1 MNLQDQF
8 MKNFKNLVKIVFLLC
23 LITNCSNENHLGD
36 ESQNINEILDD
47 FFMELLKVSPE
58 SMTYLGI
65 KDRYGEWDDISDDA
79 KDRELE
85 ILRSQLKKALK
96 IDLRTASDSEKL
108 SVKMFIDQLER
119 RIEADKWRY
128 HNYPVN
134 QMRGKHSQI
143 PSFLINQHSIDNE
156 SDARAY
162 IDRVKA
168 VPVVIDELINQLEIR
183 AKKEIIIPN
192 FVFPLVIESIDNI
205 LSGYPFSEGENSPLY
220 ADFSKKISQI
230 NLPVNVND
238 ELLNENRKALKD
250 NFEPSYKKLKNYLTE
265 LKNHADDHDGV
276 WKLPEGE
283 SFYNFLLKG
292 TTTTNLDSNQIHQ
305 IGLDEVARIQREM
318 GSIMTQVKFD
328 GTLQEFFSYLQNDE
342 SFYYDNTEAGKKAY
356 IKKATEY
363 IDHMGEN
370 LDKLFYVAP
379 KAKMI
384 VKAVEP
390 FREASAGQAFYQ
402 RPAPDGSR
410 PGVYFA
416 NLYNMKNMSKFNMQ
430 ALAYHE
436 GIPGHHMQI
445 SIAQELQNIPKFR
458 LYGGFT
464 VFNEGWALY
473 SEAIPAELGFYTD
486 PFSNFGRLAGEL
498 YRACRL
504 VVDTGIHVKKWSR
517 EKAIDYMNANVPH
530 SKNYNVRQIERYIVM
545 PSQATAYKIGMI
557 KIQELRE
564 LAESRLDDKFDIR
577 AFHDVVLKHGSVT
590 MPILEENVKKWITN
604 Q

>member
-1 MNLQDQF
+1 
-8 MKNFKNLVKIVFLLC
+8 MKNFKQLVKIVFLLC

-85 ILRSQLKKALK
+85 ILKSQLKKALK

-156 SDARAY
+156 HDARAY

-168 VPVVIDELINQLEIR
+168 VPIVIDELINQLEIR

-205 LSGYPFSEGENSPLY
+205 LSGHPFSKGENSPLY
-220 ADFSKKISQI
+220 EDFSKKISQI
-230 NLPVNVND
+230 NLSVNGSD
-238 ELLNENRKALKD
+238 ELLYENQKALKD
-250 NFEPSYKKLKNYLTE
+250 HFEPSYKKLKNYLLE
-265 LKNHADDHDGV
+265 LKNHADDRDGV

-318 GSIMTQVKFD
+318 GTIMTQVEFD

-445 SIAQELQNIPKFR
+445 SIAQELQDIPKFR

-530 SKNYNVRQIERYIVM
+530 SKNYNVRQIERYVVM

-557 KIQELRE
+557 KIQELRK
-564 LAESRLDDKFDIR
+564 LAESKLDDKFDIR

-590 MPILEENVKKWITN
+590 MPILEENVKKWISN

>member
-8 MKNFKNLVKIVFLLC
+8 MKNFKQLVKIVFLLC

-85 ILRSQLKKALK
+85 ILKSQLKKALK

-156 SDARAY
+156 NDARAY

-168 VPVVIDELINQLEIR
+168 VPIVIDELINQLEIR

-205 LSGYPFSEGENSPLY
+205 LSGHPFSKGENSPLY
-220 ADFSKKISQI
+220 EDFSKKISQI
-230 NLPVNVND
+230 NLSVNGSD
-238 ELLNENRKALKD
+238 ELLYENQKALKD
-250 NFEPSYKKLKNYLTE
+250 HFEPSYKKLKNYLLE
-265 LKNHADDHDGV
+265 LKNHADDRDGV

-305 IGLDEVARIQREM
+305 IGLDEVARIQQEM
-318 GSIMTQVKFD
+318 GTIMTQVEFD

-445 SIAQELQNIPKFR
+445 SIAQELQDIPKFR

-530 SKNYNVRQIERYIVM
+530 SKNYNVRQIERYVVM

-557 KIQELRE
+557 KIQELRK
-564 LAESRLDDKFDIR
+564 LAESKLDDKFDIR

-590 MPILEENVKKWITN
+590 MPILEENVKKWISN

>member
-8 MKNFKNLVKIVFLLC
+8 MKNFKQLVKIVFLLC
-23 LITNCSNENHLGD
+23 LITNCSSENHLED

-85 ILRSQLKKALK
+85 ILKSQLKKALK

-168 VPVVIDELINQLEIR
+168 VPIVIDELINQLEIR

-205 LSGYPFSEGENSPLY
+205 LSGHPFSKGENSPLY
-220 ADFSKKISQI
+220 EDFSKKISQI
-230 NLPVNVND
+230 NLSVNGSD
-238 ELLNENRKALKD
+238 ELLYENQKALKD
-250 NFEPSYKKLKNYLTE
+250 HFEPSYKKLKNYLLE
-265 LKNHADDHDGV
+265 LKNHADDRDGV

-318 GSIMTQVKFD
+318 GTIMTQVEFD

-445 SIAQELQNIPKFR
+445 SIAQELQDIPKFR

-530 SKNYNVRQIERYIVM
+530 SKNYNVRQIERYVVM

-557 KIQELRE
+557 KIQELRK
-564 LAESRLDDKFDIR
+564 LAESKLDDKFDIR

-590 MPILEENVKKWITN
+590 MPILEENVKKWISN

>member
-1 MNLQDQF
+1 
-8 MKNFKNLVKIVFLLC
+8 MKNFKQLVKIVFLLC
-23 LITNCSNENHLGD
+23 LITNCSNENHLED

-85 ILRSQLKKALK
+85 ILKSQLKKALK

-156 SDARAY
+156 NDARAY

-168 VPVVIDELINQLEIR
+168 VPIVIDELINQLEIR

-205 LSGYPFSEGENSPLY
+205 LSGHPFSKGENSPLY
-220 ADFSKKISQI
+220 EDFSKKISQI
-230 NLPVNVND
+230 NLSVNGSD
-238 ELLNENRKALKD
+238 ELLYENQKALKD
-250 NFEPSYKKLKNYLTE
+250 HFEPSYKKLKNYLLE
-265 LKNHADDHDGV
+265 LKNHADDRDGV

-318 GSIMTQVKFD
+318 GTIMTQVEFD

-445 SIAQELQNIPKFR
+445 SIAQELQDIPKFR

-530 SKNYNVRQIERYIVM
+530 SKNYNVRQIERYVVM

-557 KIQELRE
+557 KIQELRK
-564 LAESRLDDKFDIR
+564 LAESKLDDKFDIR

-590 MPILEENVKKWITN
+590 MPILEENVKKWISN

>member
-8 MKNFKNLVKIVFLLC
+8 MKNFKQLVKIVFLLC
-23 LITNCSNENHLGD
+23 LITNCSNENHLED
-36 ESQNINEILDD
+36 ESQNINEILDG

-85 ILRSQLKKALK
+85 ILKSQLKKALK

-156 SDARAY
+156 NDARAY

-168 VPVVIDELINQLEIR
+168 VPIVIDELINQLEIR

-205 LSGYPFSEGENSPLY
+205 LSGHPFSKGENSPLY
-220 ADFSKKISQI
+220 EDFSKKISQI
-230 NLPVNVND
+230 NLSVNGSD
-238 ELLNENRKALKD
+238 ELLYENQKALKD
-250 NFEPSYKKLKNYLTE
+250 HFEPSYKKLKNYLLE
-265 LKNHADDHDGV
+265 LKNHADDRDGV

-305 IGLDEVARIQREM
+305 IGLDEVARIQQEM
-318 GSIMTQVKFD
+318 GTIMTQVEFD

-445 SIAQELQNIPKFR
+445 SIAQELQDIPKFR

-530 SKNYNVRQIERYIVM
+530 SKNYNVRQIERYVVM

-557 KIQELRE
+557 KIQELRK
-564 LAESRLDDKFDIR
+564 LAESKLDDKFDIR

-590 MPILEENVKKWITN
+590 MPILEENVKKWISN

>member
-8 MKNFKNLVKIVFLLC
+8 MKNFKQLVKIVFLLC
-23 LITNCSNENHLGD
+23 LITNCSNENHLED

-85 ILRSQLKKALK
+85 ILKSQLKKALK

-156 SDARAY
+156 NDARAY

-168 VPVVIDELINQLEIR
+168 VPIVIDELINQLEIR

-205 LSGYPFSEGENSPLY
+205 LSGHPFSKGENSPLY
-220 ADFSKKISQI
+220 EDFSKKISQI
-230 NLPVNVND
+230 NLSVNGSD
-238 ELLNENRKALKD
+238 ELLYENQKALKD
-250 NFEPSYKKLKNYLTE
+250 HFEPSYKKLKNYLLE
-265 LKNHADDHDGV
+265 LKNHADDRDGV

-318 GSIMTQVKFD
+318 GTIMTQVEFD

-445 SIAQELQNIPKFR
+445 SIAQELQDIPKFR

-530 SKNYNVRQIERYIVM
+530 SKNYNVRQIERYVVM

-557 KIQELRE
+557 KIQELRK
-564 LAESRLDDKFDIR
+564 LAESKLDDKFDIR

-590 MPILEENVKKWITN
+590 MPILEENVKKWISN

>member
-1 MNLQDQF
+1 
-8 MKNFKNLVKIVFLLC
+8 MKNLKHLVKIVFLLC

-85 ILRSQLKKALK
+85 ILKSQLKKALK
-96 IDLRTASDSEKL
+96 IDLSAASDSDKL

-183 AKKEIIIPN
+183 AKKEIIMPN

-205 LSGYPFSEGENSPLY
+205 LSGRPFSEGENSPLY

-230 NLPVNVND
+230 NLPVNIND
-238 ELLNENRKALKD
+238 ELLYENQKALKD
-250 NFEPSYKKLKNYLTE
+250 NFEPSYKKLKNYLLE

-318 GSIMTQVKFD
+318 GTIMTQVEFD
-328 GTLQEFFSYLQNDE
+328 GTLQEFFSHLQNDE

-445 SIAQELQNIPKFR
+445 SIAQELQDIPKFR

-517 EKAIDYMNANVPH
+517 EKAIDYMNTNVPH

-557 KIQELRE
+557 KIQELRK
-564 LAESRLDDKFDIR
+564 LAESKLDDKFDIR

>member
-1 MNLQDQF
+1 
-8 MKNFKNLVKIVFLLC
+8 MKNLKHLVKIVFLLC

-85 ILRSQLKKALK
+85 ILKSQLKKALK
-96 IDLRTASDSEKL
+96 IDLSAASDSDKL

-183 AKKEIIIPN
+183 AKKEIIMPN

-205 LSGYPFSEGENSPLY
+205 LSGRPFSEGENSPLY

-230 NLPVNVND
+230 NLPVNIND
-238 ELLNENRKALKD
+238 ELLYENQKALKD
-250 NFEPSYKKLKNYLTE
+250 NFEPSYKKLKNYLLE

-318 GSIMTQVKFD
+318 GTIMTQVEFD
-328 GTLQEFFSYLQNDE
+328 GTLQEFFSHLQNDE

-445 SIAQELQNIPKFR
+445 SIAQELQDIPKFR

-530 SKNYNVRQIERYIVM
+530 SKNYNVRQIERYVVM

-557 KIQELRE
+557 KIQELRK
-564 LAESRLDDKFDIR
+564 LAESKLDDKFDIR

>member
-1 MNLQDQF
+1 
-8 MKNFKNLVKIVFLLC
+8 MKNLKHLVKIVFLLC

-85 ILRSQLKKALK
+85 ILKSQLKKALK
-96 IDLRTASDSEKL
+96 IDLSAASDSDKL

-183 AKKEIIIPN
+183 AKKEIIMPN

-205 LSGYPFSEGENSPLY
+205 LSGRPFSEGENSPLY

-230 NLPVNVND
+230 NLPVNIND
-238 ELLNENRKALKD
+238 ELLYENQKALKD
-250 NFEPSYKKLKNYLTE
+250 NFEPSYKKLKNYLLE

-305 IGLDEVARIQREM
+305 IGLDEVARIHREM
-318 GSIMTQVKFD
+318 GTIMTQVEFD
-328 GTLQEFFSYLQNDE
+328 GTLQEFFSHLQNDE

-445 SIAQELQNIPKFR
+445 SIAQELQDIPKFR

-517 EKAIDYMNANVPH
+517 EKAIDYMNTNVPH
-530 SKNYNVRQIERYIVM
+530 SKNYNVRQIERYVVM

-557 KIQELRE
+557 KIQELRK
-564 LAESRLDDKFDIR
+564 LAESKLDDKFDIR

>member
-1 MNLQDQF
+1 
-8 MKNFKNLVKIVFLLC
+8 MKNLKHLVKIVFLLC

-85 ILRSQLKKALK
+85 ILKSQLKKALK
-96 IDLRTASDSEKL
+96 IDLSAASDSDKL

-183 AKKEIIIPN
+183 AKKEIIMPN

-205 LSGYPFSEGENSPLY
+205 LSGRPFSEGENSPLY

-230 NLPVNVND
+230 NLPVNIND
-238 ELLNENRKALKD
+238 ELLYENQKALKD
-250 NFEPSYKKLKNYLTE
+250 NFEPSYKKLKNYLLE

-305 IGLDEVARIQREM
+305 IGLDEVARIHREM
-318 GSIMTQVKFD
+318 GTIMTQVEFD
-328 GTLQEFFSYLQNDE
+328 GTLQEFFSHLQNDE

-445 SIAQELQNIPKFR
+445 SIAQELQDIPKFR

-517 EKAIDYMNANVPH
+517 EKAINYMNTNVPH

-557 KIQELRE
+557 KIQELRK
-564 LAESRLDDKFDIR
+564 LAESKLDDKFDIR

>member
-8 MKNFKNLVKIVFLLC
+8 MKNFKHLVKIAFLLC

-36 ESQNINEILDD
+36 DSQNINEILDD

-85 ILRSQLKKALK
+85 ILKSQLKKALK

-108 SVKMFIDQLER
+108 SVKMFTDQLER

-162 IDRVKA
+162 IDRVRA

-230 NLPVNVND
+230 NLSVKVND

-250 NFEPSYKKLKNYLTE
+250 NFEPSYKKLKNYLLE

-305 IGLDEVARIQREM
+305 IGLDEVARIQQEM
-318 GSIMTQVKFD
+318 GTIMTQVKFD

-530 SKNYNVRQIERYIVM
+530 SKNYNVRQIERYVVM

-557 KIQELRE
+557 KIQELRK
-564 LAESRLDDKFDIR
+564 LAESKLDDKFDIR

>member
-1 MNLQDQF
+1 
-8 MKNFKNLVKIVFLLC
+8 MKNFKQLVKIVFLLC

-85 ILRSQLKKALK
+85 ILKSQLKKAFK
-96 IDLRTASDSEKL
+96 IDLSAASDSEKL

-168 VPVVIDELINQLEIR
+168 VPIVIDELINQLEIR
-183 AKKEIIIPN
+183 AKKEIIMPN

-205 LSGYPFSEGENSPLY
+205 LSGRPFSEGENSPLY

-230 NLPVNVND
+230 NLPVNIND
-238 ELLNENRKALKD
+238 ELLYENQKALKD
-250 NFEPSYKKLKNYLTE
+250 NFEPSYKKLKHYLLE
-265 LKNHADDHDGV
+265 LKNHADDRDGV

-305 IGLDEVARIQREM
+305 IGLDEVARIQQEM
-318 GSIMTQVKFD
+318 GSIMT
-328 GTLQEFFSYLQNDE
+328 LSL
-342 SFYYDNTEAGKKAY
+342 
-356 IKKATEY
+356 
-363 IDHMGEN
+363 
-370 LDKLFYVAP
+370 
-379 KAKMI
+379 
-384 VKAVEP
+384 
-390 FREASAGQAFYQ
+390 
-402 RPAPDGSR
+402 
-410 PGVYFA
+410 
-416 NLYNMKNMSKFNMQ
+416 
-430 ALAYHE
+430 
-436 GIPGHHMQI
+436 
-445 SIAQELQNIPKFR
+445 
-458 LYGGFT
+458 
-464 VFNEGWALY
+464 
-473 SEAIPAELGFYTD
+473 
-486 PFSNFGRLAGEL
+486 
-498 YRACRL
+498 
-504 VVDTGIHVKKWSR
+504 IH
-517 EKAIDYMNANVPH
+517 I
-530 SKNYNVRQIERYIVM
+530 
-545 PSQATAYKIGMI
+545 
-557 KIQELRE
+557 
-564 LAESRLDDKFDIR
+564 
-577 AFHDVVLKHGSVT
+577 
-590 MPILEENVKKWITN
+590 
-604 Q
+604 

>member
-8 MKNFKNLVKIVFLLC
+8 MKNFKQLVKIVFLLC
-23 LITNCSNENHLGD
+23 LITNCSNENHLED

-85 ILRSQLKKALK
+85 ILKSQLKKALK

-156 SDARAY
+156 NDARAY

-168 VPVVIDELINQLEIR
+168 VPIVIDELINQLEIR

-205 LSGYPFSEGENSPLY
+205 LSGHPFSKGENSPLY
-220 ADFSKKISQI
+220 EDFSKKISQI
-230 NLPVNVND
+230 NLSVNGSD
-238 ELLNENRKALKD
+238 ELLYENQKALKD
-250 NFEPSYKKLKNYLTE
+250 HFEPSYKKLKNYLLE
-265 LKNHADDHDGV
+265 LKNHADDRDGV

-305 IGLDEVARIQREM
+305 IGLDEVARIQQEM
-318 GSIMTQVKFD
+318 GTIMTQVEFD

-445 SIAQELQNIPKFR
+445 SIAQELQDIPKFR

-530 SKNYNVRQIERYIVM
+530 SKNYNVRQIERYVVM

-557 KIQELRE
+557 KIQELRK
-564 LAESRLDDKFDIR
+564 LAESKLDDKFDIR

-590 MPILEENVKKWITN
+590 MPILEENVKKWISN

>member
-1 MNLQDQF
+1 MNLQDRF
-8 MKNFKNLVKIVFLLC
+8 MKNFKHLVKIVFLLC

-85 ILRSQLKKALK
+85 ILKSQLKKALK

-205 LSGYPFSEGENSPLY
+205 LSGHPFSEGENSPLY

-230 NLPVNVND
+230 NLSVNVND

-250 NFEPSYKKLKNYLTE
+250 NFEPSYKKLKNYLLE

-318 GSIMTQVKFD
+318 GTIMTQVEFD

-530 SKNYNVRQIERYIVM
+530 SKNYNVRQIERYVVM

-564 LAESRLDDKFDIR
+564 LAESKLDDKFDIR

>member
-1 MNLQDQF
+1 
-8 MKNFKNLVKIVFLLC
+8 MKNLKHLVKIVFLLC

-85 ILRSQLKKALK
+85 ILKSQLKKALK
-96 IDLRTASDSEKL
+96 IDLSAASDSDKL

-183 AKKEIIIPN
+183 AKKEIIMPN

-205 LSGYPFSEGENSPLY
+205 LSGRPFSEGENSPLY

-230 NLPVNVND
+230 NLPVNIND
-238 ELLNENRKALKD
+238 ELLYENQKALKD
-250 NFEPSYKKLKNYLTE
+250 NFEPSYKKLKNYLLE

-305 IGLDEVARIQREM
+305 IGLDEVARIHREM
-318 GSIMTQVKFD
+318 GTIMTQVEFD
-328 GTLQEFFSYLQNDE
+328 GTLQEFFSHLQNDE

-517 EKAIDYMNANVPH
+517 EKAINYMNTNVPH

-557 KIQELRE
+557 KIQELRK
-564 LAESRLDDKFDIR
+564 LAESKLDDKFDIR